1 MKKMSKTKTQLLKE
15 LASLQRTLRSVE
27 RAQSGRHRG
36 GKRSRRQ
43 ESLLKKEVLLNQI
56 TNHMRD
62 IVVLT
67 DAKMVLQYVTPS
79 VQTILGYDLDKI
91 VGTPVLAL
99 IHEHDIEGVSKVLTY
114 SLQSRK
120 SGKAEFRYRH
130 AQGHYVWLE
139 TLGDLILNKKGGID
153 VVVLVCRD
161 ITERK
166 RTEDQLRQSEER
178 FRGLLETVNLIA
190 VMLDLNGTIT
200 FCNDYFLRVVKA
212 DRADVVGK
220 NWFAN
225 FLPEDQRH
233 QVQLMFTSGIQSGN
247 LPTRYENEIVTT
259 TGERRTIRWS
269 NALLH
274 GAQGAVV
281 GTASLGEDITEH
293 RQAEETLR
301 QSEERYRL
309 VLEHIDEIVYKQK
322 LGGKSWWEAT
332 VELMGGRV
340 EQILGY
346 APQEFIAD
354 PDLWFK
360 LIHPDDI
367 RSLDERS
374 KYIYRTGKP
383 GTREYRMKHRPTG
396 EFRWIED
403 RVVPQCDEAGQTI
416 GIFGVAR
423 DIAERKEAEQVLK
436 ESEEKFRSLA
446 EQSPN
451 MIFINRLGRVV
462 YANKKCEEIMGYG
475 REEFY
480 SPQFNF
486 LKLVVPEHHEL
497 VKANLARHLGGEDI
511 PSYEYV
517 LVTKDGARIDAIH
530 TTKLIEYGGQ
540 RAILGIITDI
550 TERKNMEKKLQLSD
564 QILQRVGSLVFVAD
578 SNGDIVYASPS
589 AKAILGYEPEELL
602 GDGWWSLSKHDPKA
616 AAFEKEQ
623 VARISRRELPASASP
638 YEAYVRRRDG
648 EMRCILWQD
657 SVGLEGMVIG
667 VGQDITELKKAEE
680 ALRQSEVRFKAL
692 IEKSADVVAIVDA
705 AGILVYE
712 SPSVKNALGYQPEE
726 LVGQNAFELLH
737 PEDQS
742 KLGDLF
748 QRVLSTPGGSQSAQF
763 RYKHKDG
770 TWKWFEGTGTNN
782 LEDPSVR
789 GIVINYRD
797 ISNRK
802 LAEEE
807 LIRLRKAVES
817 SGEVIFMTDREGT
830 FRFVNPAFTAVYGYT
845 ADEVVGHVTPRI
857 LKSGTMPQENY
868 RIFWETILS
877 KKLVQGELINKTKD
891 GRLRTIDSSANS
903 ILNDQNE
910 IVGFLA
916 IQRDVT
922 DQRRA
927 EERMREQAALLDITQ
942 DAVIVRTMN
951 DQILFWNKGAERI
964 YGWSAEEAI
973 GRNALEMLYKHIPK
987 QVEEANE
994 SILHSGAWSGELSQ
1008 IRRDQKEVIVESRWT
1023 LIRDKTGQPVSKL
1036 TVNTDITSKKRL
1048 EKQFLRAQRME
1059 SVGTLAG
1066 GIAHDLNNVL
1076 APVLISLRILREKLP
1091 LPHDQALL
1099 DRLESTVQRG
1109 AGLVKQVLTFSRGA
1123 EITRDALQIRH
1134 LIEEI
1139 KRFVKETFPA
1149 SIKVTTNVLRDL
1161 WTVSGDATQIHQILL
1176 NLCVNSRDA
1185 MPNGG
1190 TLTLAA
1196 ENLMT
1201 DENVAQLD
1209 VDAKGGAYVAI
1220 SVSDTGIGIPP
1231 EIREKIFEPFFTTKE
1246 VGRGT
1251 GLGLSTVYAI
1261 VRGHGGFVHVNS
1273 EVAKGT
1279 IFTVYLPATPS
1290 ERAEQPVKGP
1300 QELIHG
1306 NGELILLVDDE
1317 AAIREI
1323 TRITLENNGYRV
1335 ITSGDGAD
1343 ALTQY
1348 FSQRGTIKLVITD
1361 VSMPIMDGPALIRA
1375 LRRLDPH
1382 LRVIATT
1389 GLGDKVKVAEV
1400 LRSDVRAFLPKP
1412 YTAEKLLT
1420 AVHEALKPES

>member
-1 MKKMSKTKTQLLKE
+1 MNKRSKTKAQLIKE
-15 LASLQRTLRSVE
+15 LASLQWKLRAVE
-27 RAQSGRHRG
+27 RTQSRGRRDSGRTHT
-36 GKRSRRQ
+36 Q
-43 ESLLKKEVLLNQI
+43 ENLLRKDALLNQI
-56 TNHMRD
+56 MDHMHD
-62 IVVLT
+62 VVVLT
-67 DAKMVLQYVTPS
+67 DSKMVLRYVTPS
-79 VQTILGYDLDKI
+79 VRTILGYDPQKI
-91 VGTPVLAL
+91 VGTPALAL
-99 IHEHDIEGVSKVLTY
+99 IHEDDIEGVSKVLTH
-114 SLQSRK
+114 SLRNKK

-139 TLGDLILNKKGGID
+139 TLGDLSLNKKGEIEA
-153 VVVLVCRD
+153 VVLVCRD

-190 VMLDLNGTIT
+190 VTLDLNGTVT
-200 FCNDYFLRVVKA
+200 FCNDYFLHLVQA

-220 NWFAN
+220 SWFSN
-225 FLPEDQRH
+225 FLPEDQRD
-233 QVQLMFTSGIQSGN
+233 QVRAMFMSGIQSAE
-247 LPTRYENEIVTT
+247 LPARYENEIVAR
-259 TGERRTIRWS
+259 GERRMIRWS

-274 GAQGAVV
+274 GPQGTIV

-293 RQAEETLR
+293 RRAEETLR

-309 VLEHIDEIVYKQK
+309 VLEHIDEIVYKLK
-322 LGGKSWWEAT
+322 LDGSSWRQAT
-332 VELMGGRV
+332 VELVGGRV

-346 APQEFIAD
+346 APQEFLAD

-367 RSLDERS
+367 PSLDERS
-374 KYIYRTGKP
+374 KHIYRAGKP
-383 GTREYRMKHRPTG
+383 GTREYRMKHHPTG
-396 EFRWIED
+396 DFRWIED
-403 RVVPQCDEAGQTI
+403 RVVPQCDESGQTI
-416 GIFGVAR
+416 GVFGVAR
-423 DIAERKEAEQVLK
+423 DITERKEAEQVLR

-446 EQSPN
+446 EQLPN

-462 YANKKCEEIMGYG
+462 YANKKCEEAMGYG

-480 SPQFNF
+480 SPHFNF
-486 LKLVVPEHHEL
+486 LRMIAPEHHEL
-497 VKANLARHLGGEDI
+497 VKTNLARHLGGEDI
-511 PSYEYV
+511 PPYEYT
-517 LVTKDGARIDAIH
+517 LVAKDGARIDAIH
-530 TTKLIEYGGQ
+530 TTKLTEYGGQ

-550 TERKNMEKKLQLSD
+550 TERKGMEKKLQLSD

-589 AKAILGYEPEELL
+589 AETILGYKPEELL
-602 GDGWWSLSKHDPKA
+602 GNGWWSVSKDDPKA
-616 AAFEKEQ
+616 GAFEKGR
-623 VARISRRELPASASP
+623 VARVSRRELPAAVSP
-638 YEAYVRRRDG
+638 YEAYVRSRDG
-648 EMRCILWQD
+648 ELRCILWQD

-667 VGQDITELKKAEE
+667 VGQDITELKRAEE
-680 ALRQSEVRFKAL
+680 ALRQSEIRFKAL
-692 IEKSADVVAIVDA
+692 IEKSADVVAIMDA
-705 AGILVYE
+705 AGTLVYE

-726 LVGQNAFELLH
+726 LVGHNAFELLH

-742 KLGDLF
+742 KLGELF

-763 RYKHKDG
+763 RYKHKDR

-797 ISNRK
+797 ISTRK

-817 SGEVIFMTDREGT
+817 SGEVIFMTDRDGT

-845 ADEVVGHVTPRI
+845 ADEVVGLATPRI
-857 LKSGTMPQENY
+857 LKSGTMPGESY
-868 RIFWETILS
+868 KTFWEAILS
-877 KKLVQGELINKTKD
+877 KKLVQAELINTTKD
-891 GRLRTIDSSANS
+891 GRLRTIDSSVS
-903 ILNDQNE
+903 PILDDQSE
-910 IVGFLA
+910 IAGFLA

-951 DQILFWNKGAERI
+951 DEILFWNKGAERI

-973 GRNALEMLYKHIPK
+973 GRNALEILYKHIPK
-987 QVEEANE
+987 QLEEANK
-994 SILHSGAWSGELSQ
+994 SVLHSGEWSGELSQ
-1008 IRRDQKEVIVESRWT
+1008 IRRDQNEVIVESRWT
-1023 LIRDKTGQPVSKL
+1023 LIRDKNGLPVSKL
-1036 TVNTDITSKKRL
+1036 TVNTDVTSKKRL

-1076 APVLISLRILREKLP
+1076 APVLISLRILRGKLP
-1091 LPHDQALL
+1091 LPQDQALL

-1123 EITRDALQIRH
+1123 EIARAVLQIRH
-1134 LIEEI
+1134 LIEDI

-1149 SIKVTTNVLRDL
+1149 SIEITTNVPRDL

-1190 TLTLAA
+1190 TLTIAA
-1196 ENLMT
+1196 ENLVV
-1201 DENVAQLD
+1201 DDNFDQLD
-1209 VDAKGGAYVAI
+1209 VDAKAGAHVAI
-1220 SVSDTGIGIPP
+1220 SVSDTGIGISP
-1231 EIREKIFEPFFTTKE
+1231 EIRDKIFEPFFTTKE

-1261 VRGHGGFVHVNS
+1261 VKGHGGFVHVQS
-1273 EVAKGT
+1273 EVGMGT

-1290 ERAEQPVKGP
+1290 QRIEQPVKEP
-1300 QELIHG
+1300 QELIQG

-1317 AAIREI
+1317 TAICEI
-1323 TRITLENNGYRV
+1323 TRITLGNNGYRV

-1348 FSQRGTIKLVITD
+1348 FSHRTAIKLVITD
-1361 VSMPIMDGPALIRA
+1361 ISMPVMDGPALIRA
-1375 LRRLDPH
+1375 LRRLDPE
-1382 LRVIATT
+1382 LCVIATT
-1389 GLGDKVKVAEV
+1389 GLEDKLKVAEMQ
-1400 LRSDVRAFLPKP
+1400 LSDVQTFLTKP

-1420 AVHEALKPES
+1420 GVHDALRSVS